1 LSQIYNLSR
10 LGLYFSL
17 IKKGFAMKIT
27 ELKKCRISGSSN
39 LITVLDLGVQTL
51 TGVFPKN
58 VSDSITAGP
67 LRLAWCPDSGLLQLE
82 HTYDLTEMYGDN
94 YGYRS
99 GLNRSMVVHL
109 HQKVNHLQRL
119 RPVKFGDVVIDIGSN
134 DATLLK
140 AYNIQGL
147 KRVGIDP
154 TGNKF
159 RAFYTDDIQLIPDF
173 FSASVYRSTLKAV
186 SAKIVTSISMFYD
199 LESPTSFVKDI
210 YDILDIDGIWHFEQS
225 YMPTMLRMN
234 SYDTV
239 CHEHL
244 EYYSL
249 GVVKT
254 LLENCNM
261 KIIDVQMNSING
273 GSFAVTAA
281 RKESNLKPN
290 DAVINW
296 MLGQEDRMGLHT
308 PKPFRQF
315 EERVFEHRENLL
327 RLIRELN
334 ADGKKVVG
342 YGASTKG
349 NVLLQFCGITSKDIP
364 IIAEVNPDKFGA
376 FTPGTNIPI
385 LSEIEVKAT
394 NPDYM
399 LVLPWHFRDNIIQR
413 EAEYLASGGKLI
425 FPLPQIEII

>member
-1 LSQIYNLSR
+1 
-10 LGLYFSL
+10 
-17 IKKGFAMKIT
+17 MKVT
-27 ELKKCRISGSSN
+27 EINKCRISGSSN
-39 LITVLDLGVQTL
+39 LITVLDLGVQAL

-58 VSDSITAGP
+58 VSDPITSGP
-67 LRLAWCPDSGLLQLE
+67 LRLVWCSDSGLLQLQ

-99 GLNRSMVVHL
+99 GLNQSMVAHL
-109 HQKVNHLQRL
+109 HQKVKHLQRL
-119 RPVKFGDVVIDIGSN
+119 RPVHSGDVVVDIGSN
-134 DATLLK
+134 DGTLLK
-140 AYNIQGL
+140 AYDGQGI

-159 RAFYTDDIQLIPDF
+159 REFYTEDIRLIPDF
-173 FSASVYRSTLKAV
+173 FSAEVYRSAFKKTSV
-186 SAKIVTSISMFYD
+186 KIVTSISMFYD

-210 YDILDIDGIWHFEQS
+210 HDILDTDGIWHFEQS

-234 SYDTV
+234 AYDTV

-249 GVVKT
+249 GVVKK
-254 LLENCNM
+254 LLANCEM

-281 RKESNLKPN
+281 RKESKLKSN

-308 PKPFRQF
+308 PRPFRQF
-315 EERVFEHRENLL
+315 EERVFEHRENIQ
-327 RLIRELN
+327 RLIRDLN
-334 ADGKKVVG
+334 ADGKTVMG

-349 NVLLQFCGITSKDIP
+349 NVLLQFCGLTAKEIP
-364 IIAEVNPDKFGA
+364 FIAEVNPDKFGA
-376 FTPGTNIPI
+376 FTPGSNIPI
-385 LSEIEVKAT
+385 LSEAEVKAMK
-394 NPDYM
+394 PDYM

-425 FPLPQIEII
+425 FPMPEIEIV

>member
-1 LSQIYNLSR
+1 
-10 LGLYFSL
+10 
-17 IKKGFAMKIT
+17 MKVT
-27 ELKKCRISGSSN
+27 EIKKCRISGSEN
-39 LITVLDLGVQTL
+39 LITVLDLGAQAL

-58 VSDSITAGP
+58 VNDSITSGP
-67 LRLAWCPDSGLLQLE
+67 LKLVWCPDSGLLQLQ
-82 HTYDLTEMYGDN
+82 HTYDLSEMYGDN

-99 GLNRSMVVHL
+99 GLNRSMVAHL
-109 HQKVNHLQRL
+109 QQKVEHLQRL
-119 RPVKFGDVVIDIGSN
+119 RPVHTGDVVVDIGSN

-140 AYNIQGL
+140 AYDAQGI

-159 RAFYTDDIQLIPDF
+159 REFYTEDIQLIPDF
-173 FSASVYRSTLKAV
+173 FSADVYRAKLLTA

-210 YDILDIDGIWHFEQS
+210 HDILDTDGIWHFEQS

-234 SYDTV
+234 AYDTV

-249 GVVKT
+249 GVVKR
-254 LLENCNM
+254 LLENCDM
-261 KIIDVQMNSING
+261 KIIDVQMNAING

-281 RKESNLKPN
+281 RKESRLKSN

-296 MLGQEDRMGLHT
+296 MLGQEDRMGFHT

-315 EERVFEHRENLL
+315 EERVFEHRENLQ
-327 RLIRELN
+327 RLIRDLN
-334 ADGKKVVG
+334 ADGKTVMG

-349 NVLLQFCGITSKDIP
+349 NVLLQFCGLTSKDIP
-364 IIAEVNPDKFGA
+364 FIAEVNPDKFGS
-376 FTPGTNIPI
+376 FTPGSNIPI
-385 LSEIEVKAT
+385 LSETEVKAMK
-394 NPDYM
+394 PDYM
-399 LVLPWHFRDNIIQR
+399 LVLPWHFRGNIIQR

-425 FPLPQIEII
+425 FPMPEIEIV

>member
-1 LSQIYNLSR
+1 
-10 LGLYFSL
+10 
-17 IKKGFAMKIT
+17 MKVKEIN
-27 ELKKCRISGSSN
+27 KCRISGSSN
-39 LITVLDLGVQTL
+39 LITVLDLGDQAL
-51 TGVFPKN
+51 TGVFPKKVN
-58 VSDSITAGP
+58 EPVTSGP
-67 LRLAWCPDSGLLQLE
+67 LRLVWCPDSGLLQLQ

-99 GLNRSMVVHL
+99 GLNESMVAHL
-109 HQKVNHLQRL
+109 QQKVKHLQRL
-119 RPVKFGDVVIDIGSN
+119 RPVYEGDIVVDVGSN

-140 AYNIQGL
+140 AYDAQGI

-159 RAFYTDDIQLIPDF
+159 REFYTDDIQLIPDF
-173 FSASVYRSTLKAV
+173 FSVEVYRNAMKKK
-186 SAKIVTSISMFYD
+186 SAKIITSISMFYD
-199 LESPTSFVKDI
+199 LESPVSFVKDI
-210 YDILDIDGIWHFEQS
+210 HDILDADGIWHFEQS

-234 SYDTV
+234 AYDTV

-249 GVVKT
+249 GVVKR
-254 LLENCNM
+254 LLEYCDM

-281 RKESNLKPN
+281 RKESNLKSN

-308 PKPFRQF
+308 PRPFRHF
-315 EERVFEHRENLL
+315 EECVFEHRENLQ
-327 RLIRELN
+327 RLIRDLN
-334 ADGKKVVG
+334 SDGKKVMG

-349 NVLLQFCGITSKDIP
+349 NVLLQFCGLTSNDIP
-364 IIAEVNPDKFGA
+364 YIAEVNPDKFGA
-376 FTPGTNIPI
+376 YTPGTSIPI
-385 LSEIEVKAT
+385 LSEVDVKAMK
-394 NPDYM
+394 PDYM
-399 LVLPWHFRDNIIQR
+399 LVLPWHFRENIIRR

-425 FPLPQIEII
+425 FPMPEIEII